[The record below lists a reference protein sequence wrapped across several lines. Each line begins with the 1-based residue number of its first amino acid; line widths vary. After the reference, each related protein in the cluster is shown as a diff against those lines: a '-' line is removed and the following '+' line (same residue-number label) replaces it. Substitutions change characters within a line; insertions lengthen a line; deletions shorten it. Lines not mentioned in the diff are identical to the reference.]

1 VARAA
6 NPAHTP
12 TVNSVNSQGR
22 RASPTDQRRAGQA
35 DRAEAEGG
43 CVNRRIV

>member
-22 RASPTDQRRAGQA
+22 RASPTDQDRAGP
-35 DRAEAEGG
+35 AEAERG
-43 CVNRRIV
+43 CVKRCIV

>member
-22 RASPTDQRRAGQA
+22 RASPTDQDRTG
-35 DRAEAEGG
+35 RAEAEGG
-43 CVNRRIV
+43 SVKRRIV